1 MNTENFTLGCSARI
15 SINISLCSLYHLTKF
30 QDELIASHRK
40 RMGGNTLVEMEF
52 SETDEDQE
60 LTEVTE
66 ESDSDSENGDY

>member
-1 MNTENFTLGCSARI
+1 M
-15 SINISLCSLYHLTKF
+15 
-30 QDELIASHRK
+30 IASHRK